1 MELKVQLQQSQSHQV
16 SGTDEQQA
24 VVSSDTQGDE
34 VVEQRQTVLTSNDNI
49 AIASLREEV

>member
-1 MELKVQLQQSQSHQV
+1 LELKVQLQQSQSHQV

-24 VVSSDTQGDE
+24 VVSSDTQEGDE
-34 VVEQRQTVLTSNDNI
+34 VVEQRHTLTSHDNI